1 MKGFMNIFPKEFPNK
16 FPNRFTKIF
25 DKTKTTQTL
34 KTNKTGQHLRQG
46 PLLGPTNAA
55 LHRSQKKGGRR
66 AAIFIVALN
75 IALKN
80 YPKIALKNGPK
91 NVIQNGSPKDRQCG
105 TDGGLAVARE

>member
-1 MKGFMNIFPKEFPNK
+1 MFEDNKKVIKEVFVWPICICVNKFPKGFPNRFMKGFMNIFPKEFPNK

-55 LHRSQKKGGRR
+55 LHRS
-66 AAIFIVALN
+66 
-75 IALKN
+75 
-80 YPKIALKNGPK
+80 
-91 NVIQNGSPKDRQCG
+91 
-105 TDGGLAVARE
+105 